1 MESLGDI
8 LRNKG
13 HPSLHLRISGNVE
26 NGERWKVL
34 IHGKVGDSPIYKM
47 SVPEEI
53 RGRQFR

>member
-1 MESLGDI
+1 MLCEGFAFK
-8 LRNKG
+8 NFWKC
-13 HPSLHLRISGNVE
+13 E

-47 SVPEEI
+47 SVAEEI

>member
-1 MESLGDI
+1 MVASCYARG
-8 LRNKG
+8 
-13 HPSLHLRISGNVE
+13 LHLRISGNVE